1 MDNIK
6 REEIIKFLIQN
17 LTKKQLKTGMNTV
30 STPIEHAQAQ
40 QQKRAKERHEYLLRD
55 YEV

>member
-17 LTKKQLKTGMNTV
+17 LKKKQLKTGMNTV

-40 QQKRAKERHEYLLRD
+40 RQKRAKERHEYLLRD